1 MPFISFDGG
10 FDMVRTHIVSR
21 PVVICALVIGLAA
34 LTVPAAAQ
42 TGQVRGK
49 VTDAEGKPVE
59 GAKVTIQQLDNN
71 TKFEVKT
78 KKNGE
83 YMQIGLPPGQYKIT
97 AEKEG
102 LSASKTNKISL
113 DMAEINLTLT
123 KGGASMEGVSKED
136 RAKAEAKVAGIKAA
150 YAEAAAL
157 TNAGKHDEAIAKFN
171 EVLKDVPRCAECYM
185 GIGLANTNKKD
196 YDAAEA
202 AFKKVLE
209 LDPNSAD
216 AYNGL
221 ATLYND
227 QKKFDQAREMS
238 AEAMKRAPAG
248 AAGGGADAMYNAGV
262 IAWNAND
269 FAKAAENFAAAVAA
283 NPNHGEAHFMLGQ
296 AYLNQGKLP
305 EAGKEFET
313 YLKLAPN
320 GPNAAKAKANA
331 EMLKAYIK

>member
-1 MPFISFDGG
+1 
-10 FDMVRTHIVSR
+10 MVGRHIVSR
-21 PVVICALVIGLAA
+21 SLVICAMVLGLAA
-34 LTVPAAAQ
+34 IAVPAAAQ
-42 TGQVRGK
+42 TGQIRGK
-49 VTDAEGKPVE
+49 VTDAENKPVE

-97 AEKEG
+97 AEKDG
-102 LSASKTNKISL
+102 LSASKNNRISL
-113 DMAEINLTLT
+113 DMAEVNLTIT
-123 KGGASMEGVSKED
+123 KGGASMEGVSKEE

-157 TNAGKHDEAIAKFN
+157 TNAGKNDEAIAKFN
-171 EVLKDVPRCAECYM
+171 EVLKDVPKCAECYM

-196 YDAAEA
+196 YPAAEA
-202 AFKKVLE
+202 AFKQVLTM
-209 LDPNSAD
+209 DPNSAD

-221 ATLYND
+221 ATIYND
-227 QKKFDQAREMS
+227 QKQFDKAKEMS

-313 YLKLAPN
+313 YLKIAPN
-320 GPNAAKAKANA
+320 GPNAAKAKSNA

>member
-1 MPFISFDGG
+1 
-10 FDMVRTHIVSR
+10 MVGTHIISR
-21 PVVICALVIGLAA
+21 SLVICAIVLGLAA

-49 VTDAEGKPVE
+49 VTDAEGKPVD

-71 TKFEVKT
+71 TKFEVKS

-83 YMQIGLPPGQYKIT
+83 YMQIGLPPGQYKIS
-97 AEKEG
+97 AEKDG
-102 LSASKTNKISL
+102 LSASKTNRISL
-113 DMAEINLTLT
+113 DMAEVNLTLT
-123 KGGASMEGVSKED
+123 KGGASMEGVSKEE
-136 RAKAEAKVAGIKAA
+136 RAKAEAKMAGIKAA
-150 YAEAAAL
+150 YAEAASL

-171 EVLKDVPRCAECYM
+171 EVLKDVPKCTECYI

-202 AFKKVLE
+202 AFKKALE
-209 LDPNSAD
+209 VDPNSAD

-221 ATLYND
+221 ATIYND
-227 QKKFDQAREMS
+227 QKKFDQAKQMS

-248 AAGGGADAMYNAGV
+248 AAGSGSADSMYNAGV
-262 IAWNAND
+262 ISWNAND
-269 FAKAAENFAAAVAA
+269 FAKAAEQFAAAIAA
-283 NPNHGEAHFMLGQ
+283 NPNHAESHFMLGQ
-296 AYLNQGKLP
+296 AYLNQGKLA
-305 EAGKEFET
+305 EAGKEFES

-320 GPNAAKAKANA
+320 GPNAEKAKSNA

>member
-1 MPFISFDGG
+1 MG
-10 FDMVRTHIVSR
+10 RHIVSR
-21 PVVICALVIGLAA
+21 SLVICAMVLGLVA

-71 TKFEVKT
+71 TKFEVKS

-83 YMQIGLPPGQYKIT
+83 FMQIGLPPGQYKIT
-97 AEKEG
+97 AEKDG
-102 LSASKTNKISL
+102 LSASKTNRISL
-113 DMAEINLTLT
+113 DMAEVNLTIT
-123 KGGASMEGVSKED
+123 KGGASMEGVSKEE

-157 TNAGKHDEAIAKFN
+157 TNAGKNDEAIAKFN
-171 EVLKDVPRCAECYM
+171 EVLKDVPKCAECYM

-196 YDAAEA
+196 YPAAEA
-202 AFKKVLE
+202 AFKQVLT

-221 ATLYND
+221 ATIYND
-227 QKKFDQAREMS
+227 QKQFDKAKEMS
-238 AEAMKRAPAG
+238 AEAMKHAPAG
-248 AAGGGADAMYNAGV
+248 AAGGGGADAMYNAGV
-262 IAWNAND
+262 ISWNAND

-283 NPNHGEAHFMLGQ
+283 NPNHAEAHFMLGQ

-305 EAGKEFET
+305 EAGKEFEA
-313 YLKLAPN
+313 YLKIAPN